1 MIVNRAK
8 TVIRMAG
15 HHRTRSHRWSPLVAV
30 DGFSPGS
37 TTGPPLQYKKL
48 ATDGKRKRKET
59 ETRVNDRSQS
69 TVILVPYSCPRL
81 CSFLETSTTQ
91 KPTRGTYDFDLSLL
105 LSHPRLVSIEPSRV
119 LLAPTQPAPPR

>member
-37 TTGPPLQYKKL
+37 TTGPTPPVQK
-48 ATDGKRKRKET
+48 
-59 ETRVNDRSQS
+59 
-69 TVILVPYSCPRL
+69 IPYSCPRL